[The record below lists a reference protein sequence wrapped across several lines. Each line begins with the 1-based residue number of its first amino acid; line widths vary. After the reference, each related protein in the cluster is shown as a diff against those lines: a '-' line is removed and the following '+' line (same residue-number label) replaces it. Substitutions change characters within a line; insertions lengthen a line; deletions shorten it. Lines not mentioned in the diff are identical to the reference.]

1 MLGSCLT
8 EALNHPGCFPLDLCK
23 TGWHCQGLLRTYGLL
38 MFYHGHWSCEAFQA
52 NINQSQ
58 QRSIGGLQCPHF
70 LKLPVPFQFKCRT
83 SMTGRLD
90 SRLVL
95 EKKHIRSSNMEP
107 ETLPV
112 PTLHMIWDKPLF
124 LFIRQVRRFYPDVSN
139 RYAGHPASPS
149 SSLLGP
155 LVDDSVRSWLMFQVT
170 LRCLLEAVAL
180 TVAGVNADWI
190 VSRLMPEMD
199 STIIWYTQ

>member
-1 MLGSCLT
+1 M
-8 EALNHPGCFPLDLCK
+8 
-23 TGWHCQGLLRTYGLL
+23 
-38 MFYHGHWSCEAFQA
+38 
-52 NINQSQ
+52 
-58 QRSIGGLQCPHF
+58 
-70 LKLPVPFQFKCRT
+70 V
-83 SMTGRLD
+83 
-90 SRLVL
+90 
-95 EKKHIRSSNMEP
+95 P

-124 LFIRQVRRFYPDVSN
+124 LFIRQVRRFYPFFSN

-170 LRCLLEAVAL
+170 LGCLLEAVAL
-180 TVAGVNADWI
+180 TVAGVNANWI

-199 STIIWYTQ
+199 SNMVHPIMNLPWGWWIAPIYADFVDGFIIGFKLLTHLSKPYRVEPGSRWSQGYLCPASGGLLGRFKRGQASGRNRAICSHIQ